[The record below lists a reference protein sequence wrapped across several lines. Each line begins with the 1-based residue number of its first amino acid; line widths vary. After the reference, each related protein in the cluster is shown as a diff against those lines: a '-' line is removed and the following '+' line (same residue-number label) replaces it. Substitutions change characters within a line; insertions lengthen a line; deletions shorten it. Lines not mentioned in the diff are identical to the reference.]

1 MNSSQAVKETAN
13 LRRFGAFQGI
23 PRNAWYVAAGRE
35 EIGSEPLG
43 RKLLGKP
50 VVLYRKTDG
59 SVVAMHDACPHR
71 GFPLSKSKVVGDDI
85 QCRYH
90 GNVFNELGTCIEMPA
105 NPQAN
110 ISNNM
115 CVTTYPVV
123 ESWHWVWIWMGD
135 PALADA
141 GLIPHFDCENNPA
154 YEHRFY
160 SPLGPI
166 DCNFQ
171 IIHDNL
177 ADATHTSFLHEGLLD
192 DADNAEM
199 ALAEPILEQLGEATL
214 RITRLMPDFVPNED
228 VARLYHLQAGE
239 RYSRRLEVWHHLPG
253 LLTAFNRYYE
263 YSGESAQAEAGKLA
277 AEHITTVG
285 ITPASEN
292 TSYHLTAV
300 SSSFAQTE
308 ADKDGLLYVIGQ
320 DIEAFTAVQSYFENY
335 TDEAVEVSMSSD
347 KLGLLTRKII
357 AAMVQKEQ
365 AG

>member
-1 MNSSQAVKETAN
+1 MNSSVSGKDNPN

-35 EIGSEPLG
+35 EITTEPLG
-43 RKLLGKP
+43 RSLLGKP

-59 SVVAMHDACPHR
+59 AVIAMYDACPHR
-71 GFPLSKSKVVGDDI
+71 GFPLSKSKVVGDHI

-90 GNVFNELGTCIEMPA
+90 GNVFNEQGTCVEMPA
-105 NPQAN
+105 NPNAN
-110 ISNNM
+110 ISKNM

-135 PALADA
+135 PERADPA
-141 GLIPHFDCENNPA
+141 LIPHFDCENNPA
-154 YEHRFY
+154 YDHRFY

-171 IIHDNL
+171 LIHDNL

-199 ALAEPILEQLGEATL
+199 ALAEPLVERLDETTF
-214 RITRLMPDFVPNED
+214 RVTRLMPDFVPNED
-228 VARLYHLQAGE
+228 VASLYHLRTGV
-239 RYSRRLEVWHHLPG
+239 RYIRRLEVWHHLPS

-263 YSGESAQAEAGKLA
+263 FTGESAEGEPAMLA

-300 SSSFAQTE
+300 SSSFAQSE

-320 DIEAFTAVQSYFENY
+320 DIEAFIALQSYFEQHA
-335 TDEAVEVSMSSD
+335 DVAVEVSMASD

-357 AAMVQKEQ
+357 AAMVEKER
-365 AG
+365 A